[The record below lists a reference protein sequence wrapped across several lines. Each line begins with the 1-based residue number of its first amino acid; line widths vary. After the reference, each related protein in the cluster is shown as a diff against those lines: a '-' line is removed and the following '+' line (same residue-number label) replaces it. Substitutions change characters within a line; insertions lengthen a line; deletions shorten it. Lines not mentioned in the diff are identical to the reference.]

1 MENPYEEIVDKL
13 ELIEEQLVDLAYE
26 RLRELARDPDGDGAA
41 LAKAEEKR
49 LLSARRSIAKAIQS
63 LQ

>member
-1 MENPYEEIVDKL
+1 MNPYEDIVDKL
-13 ELIEEQLVDLAYE
+13 SAIEEQLVDLAYE

-49 LLSARRSIAKAIQS
+49 LLSARRAINKAIQS
-63 LQ
+63 LR